1 MGLYVSHNCFHGTY
15 RAFNRWRKAVAA
27 CVGVKL
33 DEMEGFDG
41 DVAWPGP
48 LAPDD
53 PILWLLAHED
63 DRGTIPAAACAAL
76 AGRLEEL
83 AGKLTTLDE
92 ILDLNHAATALRF
105 ARGLRAAVA
114 AGEDVEFS

>member
-27 CVGVKL
+27 CAGVKL
-33 DEMEGFDG
+33 DEMEGFGG
-41 DVAWPGP
+41 DITWPGP

-53 PILWLLAHED
+53 PILWLLAHDD

-76 AGRLEEL
+76 AVRRAGIEFMEHEGRAILNAEERAHYRL
-83 AGKLTTLDE
+83 KTTD
-92 ILDLNHAATALRF
+92 
-105 ARGLRAAVA
+105 
-114 AGEDVEFS
+114 